1 MKMAVLHLLLVLW
14 FPYQLIFSIDSYRE
28 EPVAE
33 GEFKVITLPIRRAGN
48 LILVEMQVDSIRGNF
63 ILDTGAPY
71 LILNQTYFRNYP
83 ILSSFS
89 SNGINGAGNATFTTE
104 VERLGLRKLF
114 YRNVVADVTN
124 LAEIENSK
132 GVKILGLLG
141 TNLFSELEIEV
152 DLKNSVLKI
161 YRLDRKGERLVSE
174 PEKGLCD
181 FNFDFTKRGDIMVL
195 DCVVNGQKLKFC
207 FDTGAEAMVLHNN
220 LKDEV
225 YGAVRL
231 TGSRKLLGS
240 SGQPVEVLSG
250 LLKELDAGCPIENS
264 QVVITNLAPL
274 SKSYRYN
281 IDGMLGYDLL
291 RAGRVCINF
300 RKREIK
306 VRRNK

>member
-1 MKMAVLHLLLVLW
+1 MAAAYILLFLW
-14 FPYQLIFSIDSYRE
+14 FPAQLFLTDNNFRE
-28 EPVAE
+28 TPEAE
-33 GEFKVITLPIRRAGN
+33 GDFLEITLPIRRAGN
-48 LILVEMQVDSIRGNF
+48 LILVEVQVDSIRGNF

-71 LILNQTYFRNYP
+71 LVLNQTYFRDYP
-83 ILSSFS
+83 TLANFS
-89 SNGINGAGNATFTTE
+89 SSGITGAGSAAFTTE
-104 VERLGLRKLF
+104 VDRLGIRELF
-114 YRNVVADVTN
+114 YRDVVADVTN

-161 YRLDRKGERLVSE
+161 YRLDRKGERLANE

-181 FNFDFTKRGDIMVL
+181 FNFDFTHRGDIMVL
-195 DCVVNGQKLKFC
+195 DCLVNGEKLKFC

-225 YGAVRL
+225 YGAVQL
-231 TGSRKLLGS
+231 TGSRKLVGS
-240 SGQPVEVLSG
+240 SGQAVEVLSG

-264 QVVITNLAPL
+264 QVVITDLAPL
-274 SKSYRYN
+274 SRSYRYS

-291 RAGRVCINF
+291 RAGRVSINF
-300 RKREIK
+300 KNKEIK
-306 VRRNK
+306 VRRNQ